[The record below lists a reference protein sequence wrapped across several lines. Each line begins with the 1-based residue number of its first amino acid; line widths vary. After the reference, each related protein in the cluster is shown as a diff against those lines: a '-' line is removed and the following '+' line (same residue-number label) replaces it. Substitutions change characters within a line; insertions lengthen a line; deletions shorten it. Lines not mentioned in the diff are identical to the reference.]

1 MKERLRI
8 KAHNKS
14 QRKVKDFCLILSSSL
29 IQTVTK
35 WEMIS
40 PHKWLHVV
48 HLNETGHDCIL
59 NFNIQLSCSISVRYV
74 QSSKLSSWAL
84 EQVPVISFQLVFND
98 CLHSKIQMP
107 FSKCSWSFRYFWEL
121 LGQCFQDAPAEH
133 CYLTWRPPFYLHYRN
148 INVNEVDKRHGEV
161 VDKIAPT
168 GSVLC
173 GSAHHSYDQVI
184 CWRPPIQCSAQQRKP
199 KNRKMHNVTAMWLMW
214 LQCDSLRVLQSYAL
228 RVWDKWN

>member
-1 MKERLRI
+1 MKLGMIAFSILISNYPALYQWDMYRVQNLVVELL
-8 KAHNKS
+8 NKFQS
-14 QRKVKDFCLILSSSL
+14 YLFNLSS
-29 IQTVTK
+29 
-35 WEMIS
+35 MIA
-40 PHKWLHVV
+40 
-48 HLNETGHDCIL
+48 CIPK
-59 NFNIQLSCSISVRYV
+59 Y
-74 QSSKLSSWAL
+74 
-84 EQVPVISFQLVFND
+84 
-98 CLHSKIQMP
+98 QMP

-228 RVWDKWN
+228 RVWDKLN